1 MGGIIYG
8 KNTKIWLKMYK
19 NQINTNK
26 KEKYVKINKKSKK
39 SVDKSKGIGYN
50 ELTKTNSHR

>member
-1 MGGIIYG
+1 MEKIRKYG
-8 KNTKIWLKMYK
+8 LKCKK
-19 NQINTNK
+19 NQINTNR